1 LSTLHL
7 NIVHIAAFSHSS
19 AMNPLSPDLA
29 FRAGNLLALASWIAL
44 ALSPPSRRWTPRVW
58 QITGLGVP
66 LLLALAYVALLLG
79 HWGPGGF
86 GSLDQIR
93 QLFERP
99 GLLAAGWLHYLA
111 FDLFVGTWIARD
123 AAQRKLPHLAVLPCL
138 ALTFLFG
145 PAGLLAY
152 AAMTF
157 IHTRLA
163 R

>member
-1 LSTLHL
+1 
-7 NIVHIAAFSHSS
+7 VAA
-19 AMNPLSPDLA
+19 LDPDLA
-29 FRAGNLLALASWIAL
+29 FRIGNLLALAGWLAL
-44 ALSPPSRRWTPRVW
+44 AASPPSRQWTPRVW
-58 QITGLGVP
+58 RLTGWGLP
-66 LLLALAYVALLLG
+66 LALALGYVALLLG

-86 GSLDQIR
+86 GSLAEVR

-123 AAQRKLPHLAVLPCL
+123 AAQRSLPHLAVLPCL

-145 PAGLLAY
+145 PAGLLGY
-152 AAMTF
+152 AVLVALQ
-157 IHTRLA
+157 RSSS

>member
-1 LSTLHL
+1 MDS
-7 NIVHIAAFSHSS
+7 
-19 AMNPLSPDLA
+19 LSPDLS
-29 FRAGNLLALASWIAL
+29 FRAGNLLALAGWIAL

-58 QITGLGVP
+58 QLTGWVLP
-66 LLLALAYVALLLG
+66 LLLGIAYIALLVG

-86 GSLDQIR
+86 GSLAEVR

-111 FDLFVGTWIARD
+111 FDLFVGTWIARN
-123 AAQRKLPHLAVLPCL
+123 AAQRGLPHAAVLPCL
-138 ALTFLFG
+138 ALCFMFG

-152 AAMTF
+152 AAMTS
-157 IHTRLA
+157 IHRRLA

>member
-1 LSTLHL
+1 MPKLLWVLLPVLIAAALLGWQLLRRRWPSRHAL
-7 NIVHIAAFSHSS
+7 NIGFS
-19 AMNPLSPDLA
+19 L
-29 FRAGNLLALASWIAL
+29 
-44 ALSPPSRRWTPRVW
+44 
-58 QITGLGVP
+58 

-86 GSLDQIR
+86 GSLAEIR

-123 AAQRKLPHLAVLPCL
+123 AAQRGLPHSAVLPCL
-138 ALTFLFG
+138 ALTLLFG

-157 IHTRLA
+157 IHTRMA

>member
-1 LSTLHL
+1 MDS
-7 NIVHIAAFSHSS
+7 
-19 AMNPLSPDLA
+19 LSPDLS
-29 FRAGNLLALASWIAL
+29 FRAGNLLALAGWIAL

-58 QITGLGVP
+58 QLTGWVLP
-66 LLLALAYVALLLG
+66 LLLGIAYVALLVG

-86 GSLDQIR
+86 GSLAEVR

-111 FDLFVGTWIARD
+111 FDLFVGTWIARN
-123 AAQRKLPHLAVLPCL
+123 AAQRGLPHAAVLPCL
-138 ALTFLFG
+138 ALCFMFG

-157 IHTRLA
+157 IHRRLA

>member
-1 LSTLHL
+1 MD
-7 NIVHIAAFSHSS
+7 A
-19 AMNPLSPDLA
+19 PSPDLA
-29 FRAGNLLALASWIAL
+29 FRLGNLVALAGWVAL
-44 ALSPPSRRWTPRVW
+44 ALSPPSRRWTPRIW
-58 QITGLGVP
+58 QLTGWLIP
-66 LLLALAYVALLLG
+66 LALALAYVALLLG

-86 GSLDQIR
+86 GSLAEVR

-123 AAQRKLPHLAVLPCL
+123 AAQRGVPHLALLPCL

-152 AAMTF
+152 AALTF
-157 IHTRLA
+157 LHRRFA

>member
-1 LSTLHL
+1 MD
-7 NIVHIAAFSHSS
+7 A
-19 AMNPLSPDLA
+19 LSPDLS
-29 FRAGNLLALASWIAL
+29 FRAGNLLALSGWIAL

-58 QITGLGVP
+58 QLTGWVLP
-66 LLLALAYVALLLG
+66 LLLGSAYVALIVG

-86 GSLDQIR
+86 GSLAEVC

-123 AAQRKLPHLAVLPCL
+123 AAQRGLAHAAVLPCL
-138 ALTFLFG
+138 ALTFMFG

-152 AAMTF
+152 AALAF
-157 IHTRLA
+157 IHA
-163 R
+163 RMAR

>member
-1 LSTLHL
+1 MD
-7 NIVHIAAFSHSS
+7 A
-19 AMNPLSPDLA
+19 LSPDLA
-29 FRAGNLLALASWIAL
+29 FRLGNLVALAGWVAL
-44 ALSPPSRRWTPRVW
+44 ALSPPSRRWTPRIW
-58 QITGLGVP
+58 QLTGWLIP
-66 LLLALAYVALLLG
+66 LALALAYVALLLG

-86 GSLDQIR
+86 GSLAEVR

-123 AAQRKLPHLAVLPCL
+123 AAQRGVPHLALLPCL

-152 AAMTF
+152 AALTF
-157 IHTRLA
+157 LHRRFA

>member
-1 LSTLHL
+1 MPTLD
-7 NIVHIAAFSHSS
+7 
-19 AMNPLSPDLA
+19 PDLA
-29 FRAGNLLALASWIAL
+29 FRSGNLLALLGWLAL
-44 ALSPPSRRWTPRVW
+44 AASPPGRRWTPRVW
-58 QITGLGVP
+58 QLTGWALP
-66 LLLALAYVALLLG
+66 LLLALGYVALLLG

-86 GSLDQIR
+86 GSLAEVR

-123 AAQRKLPHLAVLPCL
+123 AAQRGLPHLAVLPCL

-152 AAMTF
+152 ALLTLLRRR
-157 IHTRLA
+157 H
-163 R
+163 

>member
-1 LSTLHL
+1 MD
-7 NIVHIAAFSHSS
+7 A
-19 AMNPLSPDLA
+19 LSPDLA
-29 FRAGNLLALASWIAL
+29 FRLGNLVALAAWVAL
-44 ALSPPSRRWTPRVW
+44 ALSPPPRRWTRRVW
-58 QITGLGVP
+58 QLTGWVIPLG
-66 LLLALAYVALLLG
+66 LALAYLALLLG

-86 GSLDQIR
+86 GSLAELR

-123 AAQRKLPHLAVLPCL
+123 AAQRGVPHVALLPCL

-145 PAGLLAY
+145 PVGLLAY
-152 AAMTF
+152 AALAF
-157 IHTRLA
+157 IHRRFA

>member
-1 LSTLHL
+1 MPALD
-7 NIVHIAAFSHSS
+7 
-19 AMNPLSPDLA
+19 PDLA
-29 FRAGNLLALASWIAL
+29 FRSGNLLALLGWL
-44 ALSPPSRRWTPRVW
+44 AL
-58 QITGLGVP
+58 G
-66 LLLALAYVALLLG
+66 YVALLLG

-86 GSLDQIR
+86 GSLAEVR

-123 AAQRKLPHLAVLPCL
+123 AAQRGLPHLAVLPCL

-152 AAMTF
+152 ALLTLLRRR
-157 IHTRLA
+157 H
-163 R
+163 

>member
-1 LSTLHL
+1 MDL
-7 NIVHIAAFSHSS
+7 
-19 AMNPLSPDLA
+19 LSPDLS
-29 FRAGNLLALASWIAL
+29 FRAGNLLALAGWIAL

-58 QITGLGVP
+58 QLTGWVLPLMLGI
-66 LLLALAYVALLLG
+66 AYVALLVG

-86 GSLDQIR
+86 GSLAEVR

-123 AAQRKLPHLAVLPCL
+123 AARRGLPHATVLPCL
-138 ALTFLFG
+138 ALCFMFG

-152 AAMTF
+152 AAMAF
-157 IHTRLA
+157 IHRRLA